1 MRLND
6 PRRRASGKRVTAHL
20 REFAT
25 DGKRSYPKNQ
35 ILNPLVPDGPG
46 DLNVEKQD
54 SILRPDDFVFLSDN
68 KQCWL
73 IRTADI
79 WLLEACGDQTRIQF
93 PDGAVLVRR
102 MLRDCERRL
111 DAATFFRASRD
122 CVINLTHVKQTRLL
136 DSAHLL
142 FLLPNGKEVI
152 VSGSQNA
159 LFRKIR
165 AL

>member
-6 PRRRASGKRVTAHL
+6 SRRGASSRRITAHR
-20 REFAT
+20 RERKGEKQSST
-25 DGKRSYPKNQ
+25 QNQ
-35 ILNPLVPDGPG
+35 ILDPPVLEGRAEPNM
-46 DLNVEKQD
+46 ERQD
-54 SILRPDDFVFLSDN
+54 NTLRPDDFVFLSDN
-68 KQCWL
+68 RQCWL

-79 WLLEACGDQTRIQF
+79 WFLEARGEQTRVEF
-93 PDGAVLVRR
+93 LDGTIVIRR
-102 MLRDCERRL
+102 ILRDCERRL
-111 DAATFFRASRD
+111 DASTFFRASRD
-122 CVINLTHVKQTRLL
+122 FVINLTHVKQTRLL

-142 FLLPNGKEVI
+142 FLLPNGKEIV

>member
-1 MRLND
+1 MNLHD
-6 PRRRASGKRVTAHL
+6 SPRRASGKRVTAHR
-20 REFAT
+20 REIT
-25 DGKRSYPKNQ
+25 KGRSAPKNQ
-35 ILNPLVPDGPG
+35 ILDSLALGGPG

-54 SILRPDDFVFLSDN
+54 KTLRLDDFIFLSDN

-79 WLLEACGDQTRIQF
+79 WFLEACGDQTRIQF

-102 MLRDCERRL
+102 LLRDCERRL
-111 DAATFFRASRD
+111 DASTFFRASRD

-136 DSAHLL
+136 DSARLL

-159 LFRKIR
+159 LFRKIL

>member
-6 PRRRASGKRVTAHL
+6 SRRRASGTRITAH
-20 REFAT
+20 RRKIQE
-25 DGKRSYPKNQ
+25 GKQSSTKSQ
-35 ILNPLVPDGPG
+35 ILDPLVLEGPA
-46 DLNVEKQD
+46 DPNVEKPNNT
-54 SILRPDDFVFLSDN
+54 LRLDDFVFLSDN
-68 KQCWL
+68 RHCWL

-79 WLLEACGDQTRIQF
+79 WFLEACGDQTRIQF
-93 PDGAVLVRR
+93 PDGAVLIRR
-102 MLRDCERRL
+102 RLRDCERRL
-111 DAATFFRASRD
+111 DSSTFFRASRD

-142 FLLPNGKEVI
+142 FLLPNGKEIV

>member
-6 PRRRASGKRVTAHL
+6 SRRRASGKRVSARR
-20 REFAT
+20 REFT
-25 DGKRSYPKNQ
+25 DGHRSSSKNQ
-35 ILNPLVPDGPG
+35 LCDTLAPDEPG

-54 SILRPDDFVFLSDN
+54 RTLRPDDFVFLSDN
-68 KQCWL
+68 RQCWL

-79 WLLEACGDQTRIQF
+79 WFLEACGDQTRIQF

-102 MLRDCERRL
+102 LLRDCERRL
-111 DAATFFRASRD
+111 DASTFFRASRD

-152 VSGSQNA
+152 VTGSQNA

>member
-1 MRLND
+1 MRLKD
-6 PRRRASGKRVTAHL
+6 SRRRASGKQVTAHG
-20 REFAT
+20 RGIKGA
-25 DGKRSYPKNQ
+25 KQSAPKDP
-35 ILNPLVPDGPG
+35 ILDTSALDGPG

-54 SILRPDDFVFLSDN
+54 CTLRPDDFVFLSDN
-68 KQCWL
+68 RQCWL

-79 WLLEACGDQTRIQF
+79 WFLEACGDRTRVQF

-111 DAATFFRASRD
+111 DACTFFRATRD
-122 CVINLTHVKQTRLL
+122 CLINLTHVKQTRLL

-142 FLLPNGKEVI
+142 FLLPNGKEV
-152 VSGSQNA
+152 VVTGSQNA